1 MLISWFIDLFQTE
14 IDKLSA
20 EVKKR
25 DEIISEMEDEL
36 SRQRDELEE
45 LRTYADSVDQYSR
58 RESLIISGYCLSD
71 ECEGEDTTKIV
82 VDLVKD
88 KLQLELNP
96 NSISVSHRLGKPR
109 LNKTSATP
117 STPSTKSA
125 RPRPIIIKLVQRSIK
140 YDLIKACAIHKP
152 PLYINESL
160 TPARKRI
167 LHDVLRIRASHKKK
181 FKSCYASEGRV
192 VITLANST
200 VRHFVTDKKSLL
212 VFLENYPDM

>member
-45 LRTYADSVDQYSR
+45 LRTYVDSVDPYSR
-58 RESLIISGYCLSD
+58 RESLIISGDCLPD

-82 VDLVKD
+82 VDLVKE

-109 LNKTSATP
+109 LTKTSA
-117 STPSTKSA
+117 TPSTKSA

-160 TPARKRI
+160 TPARKRL

-181 FKSCYASEGRV
+181 F
-192 VITLANST
+192 
-200 VRHFVTDKKSLL
+200 
-212 VFLENYPDM
+212 